1 MLTAAQRVVLPALMN
16 SSVRGRSFRP
26 LFLDN
31 IFLYLFPFIFILLC
45 APCRRTLPMRS
56 RPLKRPLKRRKSCFA
71 GGPHG
76 DQAGPQAAEEN
87 QLGQA
92 CRVQAHKGTFTPEFA

>member
-31 IFLYLFPFIFILLC
+31 IFLFLSPFIFILLC
-45 APCRRTLPMRS
+45 APCRRTLRMRA
-56 RPLKRPLKRRKSCFA
+56 RPLKRRESCLA
-71 GGPHG
+71 GGPHR

-92 CRVQAHKGTFTPEFA
+92 CRVRARKGTFTPEYA